1 MIELATRAVFFDL
14 GGTLFSYRATR
25 PHFDRVLEGLAREHG
40 ITEPFERVRAVYREA
55 MAKAGAV
62 HNARPYYLHRDMFR
76 DAYLGLLRAYGVAA
90 RDSEALYVGQSEVG
104 AQFIALRPG
113 VRETLAT
120 LRARGLHLGIVS
132 NIDDDQFRAIWARL
146 GIDEF
151 FHATTTSEEA
161 RSCKPDPGIYQVALA
176 KAPGIAARE
185 VLFVGDSPQH
195 DFAGAKPLG
204 MRTAWI
210 AERQQELTEALRPDH
225 VITEIPQLLE
235 LIAA

>member
-1 MIELATRAVFFDL
+1 MAIRAVFFDL

-40 ITEPFERVRAVYREA
+40 IDEPFERVRAKYRAA
-55 MAKAGAV
+55 MSAAGADY
-62 HNARPYYLHRDMFR
+62 NARPYYLHRDLFR
-76 DAYLGLLRAYGVAA
+76 AAYLGMLRAYGLEA
-90 RDSEALYVGQSEVG
+90 RDSEALYEGQSDVG
-104 AQFIALRPG
+104 ARFISLRPG

-120 LRARGLHLGIVS
+120 LRERGLHLGIVS
-132 NIDDDQFRAIWARL
+132 NIDDDQFRAIWAQL
-146 GIDEF
+146 GIDDF

-161 RSCKPDPGIYQVALA
+161 RSCKPDPGIYQVALG
-176 KAPGIAARE
+176 KAPGIGARE

-210 AERQQELTEALRPDH
+210 MERHAELPDALRPDH
-225 VITEIPQLLE
+225 VIAEIPDLLGV
-235 LIAA
+235 IGA

>member
-1 MIELATRAVFFDL
+1 MTQLAIRAVFFDL

-40 ITEPFERVRAVYREA
+40 ITDPFERVRAVYRDA
-55 MAKAGAV
+55 MSKSGAV
-62 HNARPYYLHRDMFR
+62 HNARPYYLHRDLFR
-76 DAYLGLLRAYGVAA
+76 DAYLGLLRAYDVAA
-90 RDSEALYVGQSEVG
+90 RDPEALYAGQSEVG
-104 AQFIALRPG
+104 AQFALLRPG
-113 VRETLAT
+113 VRETLAA

-146 GIDEF
+146 GIGEF

-161 RSCKPDPGIYQVALA
+161 RSCKPDPGIYRVALA
-176 KAPGIAARE
+176 KAPGIGARE

-210 AERQQELTEALRPDH
+210 AERRLELAEALRPDH
-225 VITEIPQLLE
+225 VITEILQLLDV
-235 LIAA
+235 IAA

>member
-1 MIELATRAVFFDL
+1 LATRAVFFDL

-25 PHFDRVLEGLAREHG
+25 PHFDRVLETLAREHG
-40 ITEPFERVRAVYREA
+40 IAAPFDALRRVYREA
-55 MAKAGAV
+55 MARSGAV
-62 HNARPYYLHRDMFR
+62 HNPRPYYLHRDMFR
-76 DAYLGLLRAYGVAA
+76 HAYLGFLRSYGLEA
-90 RDSEALYVGQSEVG
+90 RDSEALYEGQSRVG
-104 AQFIALRPG
+104 AEHISLRPG
-113 VRETLAT
+113 VRETLAA

-132 NIDDDQFRAIWARL
+132 NIDQDQFDAIWTRL
-146 GIDEF
+146 GIGDF

-161 RSCKPDPGIYQVALA
+161 RSCKPDPGIYHVALR

-210 AERQQELTEALRPDH
+210 QERAGEPAESMRPDH
-225 VITEIPQLLE
+225 VIREIPELLE
-235 LIAA
+235 LV